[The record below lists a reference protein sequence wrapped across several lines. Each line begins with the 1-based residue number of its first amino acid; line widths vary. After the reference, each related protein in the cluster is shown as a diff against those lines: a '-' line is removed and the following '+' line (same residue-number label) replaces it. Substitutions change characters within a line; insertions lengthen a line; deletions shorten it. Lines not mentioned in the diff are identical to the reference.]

1 MSLSVNRNQFH
12 RQMKEQTQKHS
23 NQQVAGN
30 PLRGRFTTEGNSTAA
45 RRAVR
50 SFDSC
55 CGSFGDQEMSINFD
69 GKSIFQRILEQY
81 GAVASNKSIK
91 DENRDK
97 RICVTESHF
106 ADDLTA

>member
-1 MSLSVNRNQFH
+1 MIANFMLHYDALFILSNDVTIGESQPVSQANEREQ
-12 RQMKEQTQKHS
+12 QTQKHS

-55 CGSFGDQEMSINFD
+55 CGSLGDQEMLLSINFD

-81 GAVASNKSIK
+81 AAVASNK
-91 DENRDK
+91 
-97 RICVTESHF
+97 
-106 ADDLTA
+106 